1 MLKEHKFRANI
12 HISLPKEAKAILV
25 MKQHKKLSLGQS
37 SSDMRNAIFWV
48 NMQCVVVIPY

>member
-1 MLKEHKFRANI
+1 MLNEHNFRANI
-12 HISLPKEAKAILV
+12 HISFPKEAKVVLV
-25 MKQHKKLSLGQS
+25 MKQHKKLGLGQS